1 MRKYS
6 IFLAILLYA
15 AGVFGQ
21 TGDPATDGAL
31 NAFSKY
37 YAGNAADSIYGLFND
52 RMKHAVTGESWRQT
66 FPQIKSKVG
75 LIGKFTPNGNGQG
88 NANFTAV
95 GKVDSINLWLSLDS
109 TSHIQGLFI
118 RPGKQTSTS
127 YHTNYKVS
135 TDDGQLAGELLIPP
149 HTGRKVPVVL
159 IIAGSGPT
167 DRNGNNVMGVK
178 AQPYKLLAEA
188 LAKNGIATLRYDK
201 RYVGESIGFKR
212 ALDSLRFEDLVGDAA
227 ACIKQLKADTNFSTV
242 TVIGHSEGAL
252 IGTIAAR
259 EEKADGFISLSG
271 VGEDAVAVL
280 KRQLMANLPPQ
291 SMPAVTNWLDS
302 LRKGYRVTVPAN
314 SPVSNLFLPSIQT
327 YMTSWFQYD
336 PAREIAKLKMPV
348 MIIQGL
354 TDLQVTRQDAEKL
367 KAAAP
372 KASLVLIDSM
382 THVLKDGPAERGQN
396 LATYTNEQLP
406 LNKKLI
412 QTVVEFISDLPA
424 SR

>member
-1 MRKYS
+1 MGKYAV
-6 IFLAILLYA
+6 FFGALLYA
-15 AGVFGQ
+15 ATGFGQ
-21 TGDPATDGAL
+21 GGNSSAGKTL
-31 NAFSKY
+31 NDFARY
-37 YAGNAADSIYGLFND
+37 YAGDATDSIYGLFND
-52 RMKHAVTGESWRQT
+52 RMKHAVTEESWRQT
-66 FPQIKSKVG
+66 FPQIKSRVG
-75 LIGKFTPNGNGQG
+75 AIGKFTSNGNGQG
-88 NANFTAV
+88 YTNFSAAGT
-95 GKVDSINLWLSLDS
+95 VDSMNLLLSLDS

-118 RPGKQTSTS
+118 RPGKQTATS

-135 TDDGQLAGELLIPP
+135 TDDGQLAGELLVPP
-149 HTGRKVPVVL
+149 HTGRKVPVAL
-159 IIAGSGPT
+159 IVAGSGPT

-201 RYVGESIGFKR
+201 RYVGESMGFKR
-212 ALDSLRFEDLVGDAA
+212 ALDSLRFEDLVGDAE

-259 EEKADGFISLSG
+259 EAKADGFISLSG

-314 SPVSNLFLPSIQT
+314 SPVSSLFLPSIQT
-327 YMTSWFQYD
+327 YMTSWFKYD

-348 MIIQGL
+348 LIIQGL

-382 THVLKDGPAERGQN
+382 NHVLKDAPAERGQN

-406 LNKKLI
+406 LDKKLI
-412 QTVVEFISDLPA
+412 ETVERFISDLRA